1 MELTNTLTN
10 AVLFKIY
17 KLNLKQEQEFFKDY
31 HLTLDLNI
39 GNIKE
44 KIAIDLSDGKN
55 NYVNLENITE
65 RIYKDFGKLFFERGV
80 IPGTVDNYKLEQFTN
95 EGRTFSFI
103 AELSK
108 APQKQII
115 KNKNHSQ
122 NSTIKKLIQEDRKL
136 KDQDSGFVFYDDDF
150 PPLG

>member
-1 MELTNTLTN
+1 MELTN
-10 AVLFKIY
+10 AVIFKIY
-17 KLNLKQEQEFFKDY
+17 KLNLQQEQEFFKDY

-39 GNIKE
+39 GEIKE
-44 KIAIDLSDGKN
+44 KIALDLSDGKN

-65 RIYKDFGKLFFERGV
+65 RIYKDFGKFFFERGF

-103 AELSK
+103 VELSK
-108 APQKQII
+108 VQPKPII
-115 KNKNHSQ
+115 KNNHNQ
-122 NSTIKKLIQEDRKL
+122 NYTIKQLIQEDRKQ